1 MAWVSNQLLF
11 ILTEPTMQSH
21 LTNALLKTILPLV
34 CQTAASQQVILSNQ
48 VRLLSLLTNGDY
60 SAILAEQ
67 QQLIEQHGQNLME
80 MALREITK
88 LTEEI

>member
-1 MAWVSNQLLF
+1 
-11 ILTEPTMQSH
+11 MQSH

>member
-1 MAWVSNQLLF
+1 
-11 ILTEPTMQSH
+11 MQSH
-21 LTNALLKTILPLV
+21 MTNALLKTILPLV

-48 VRLLSLLTNGDY
+48 VRLLSLLTSTDY
-60 SAILAEQ
+60 NAIMAEQ
-67 QQLIEQHGQNLME
+67 QQLIDLHSQNLME

>member
-1 MAWVSNQLLF
+1 
-11 ILTEPTMQSH
+11 MQSH

-48 VRLLSLLTNGDY
+48 VRLLSLLTTGDY
-60 SAILAEQ
+60 NAIMQEQ
-67 QQLIEQHGQNLME
+67 QELIEKHGQNLME
-80 MALREITK
+80 MALQEVRK

>member
-1 MAWVSNQLLF
+1 
-11 ILTEPTMQSH
+11 MQSH

-48 VRLLSLLTNGDY
+48 VRLLSLLTTGDY
-60 SAILAEQ
+60 NAIMAEQ
-67 QQLIEQHGQNLME
+67 QQLIEQHSQNLME
-80 MALREITK
+80 MALREITR

>member
-1 MAWVSNQLLF
+1 
-11 ILTEPTMQSH
+11 MQSH

-48 VRLLSLLTNGDY
+48 ARLLSLLTNSDY
-60 SAILAEQ
+60 NAIMQEQ
-67 QQLIEQHGQNLME
+67 QQLIDKHGVNLME
-80 MALREITK
+80 MALREVNK

>member
-1 MAWVSNQLLF
+1 
-11 ILTEPTMQSH
+11 MQSH

-48 VRLLSLLTNGDY
+48 VRLLSLLTSSDY
-60 SAILAEQ
+60 DAIMQEQ
-67 QQLIEQHGQNLME
+67 QQLIEKHGQNLME

-88 LTEEI
+88 LTDEI

>member
-1 MAWVSNQLLF
+1 
-11 ILTEPTMQSH
+11 MQSH

-48 VRLLSLLTNGDY
+48 VRLLSLLTNSDY
-60 SAILAEQ
+60 DTIMQEQ
-67 QQLIEQHGQNLME
+67 QQLIEKHGQNLME

>member
-1 MAWVSNQLLF
+1 
-11 ILTEPTMQSH
+11 MQSH

-48 VRLLSLLTNGDY
+48 VRLLSLLTNTDY
-60 SAILAEQ
+60 NAIMQEQ
-67 QQLIEQHGQNLME
+67 QELIEKHGQNLME
-80 MALREITK
+80 MALREVHK